1 MIGLEEEGSAEGKG
15 SWYHS

>member
-1 MIGLEEEGSAEGKG
+1 MIGLEAEGSAEGKG

>member
-1 MIGLEEEGSAEGKG
+1 MIGLEEEGSVEGKG